1 VLFSNYKG
9 ENTVMPLVHF
19 DRQTVL
25 DFFNITPEDAEQ
37 AIKQVDYKDPID
49 VHDDFSGD
57 DVKAIA
63 MTYAH
68 RKYPSAAD
76 KDKVSF
82 GSQVSYLVCGMY
94 TGVPHY
100 YKEQKAE
107 KTFEEFKKAFGVDP
121 GDEGPEIKGN
131 INGPDF
137 TRAGIFL
144 LEGMI
149 LPADSEASKKK
160 SIELIGSNASLFQP
174 QHLEAVKKVLAE
186 IPDIKT
192 L

>member
-1 VLFSNYKG
+1 
-9 ENTVMPLVHF
+9 MPLVHF
-19 DRQTVL
+19 ERQTVL
-25 DFFNITPEDAEQ
+25 DFFHIPIEEAEA
-37 AIKQVDYKDPID
+37 AIKEIGYKDPI
-49 VHDDFSGD
+49 DDFSGD

-68 RKYPSAAD
+68 RKYPAATD
-76 KDKVSF
+76 DDKVSF

-107 KTFEEFKKAFGVDP
+107 RVFEEFKKVYGVDP
-121 GDEGPEIKGN
+121 GDEGPEIKGDLA
-131 INGPDF
+131 PQDF
-137 TRAGIFL
+137 TRAGILL

-149 LPADSEASKKK
+149 LLPEGQANAASAVKLLDQHAALFDSAR
-160 SIELIGSNASLFQP
+160 LD
-174 QHLEAVKKVLAE
+174 AVKKTVSGLGNL
-186 IPDIKT
+186 K

>member
-1 VLFSNYKG
+1 
-9 ENTVMPLVHF
+9 MPLVHF
-19 DRQTVL
+19 DRQTVHE
-25 DFFNITPEDAEQ
+25 FFNISAEEAEQ
-37 AIKQVDYKDPID
+37 EIKQIDYKDPID
-49 VHDDFSGD
+49 VHDEFSGD

-68 RKYPSAAD
+68 RRYPASAD

-94 TGVPHY
+94 TGVAHY

-131 INGPDF
+131 ISSPDF
-137 TRAGIFL
+137 TRAGILL

-149 LPADSEASKKK
+149 LPPGEEASKGK
-160 SIELIGSNASLFQP
+160 SIELIGNHASVFQP
-174 QHLEAVKKVLAE
+174 QHLDAIRKVLDE

>member
-1 VLFSNYKG
+1 
-9 ENTVMPLVHF
+9 MPLVHF

-25 DFFNITPEDAEQ
+25 DFFNISIEEAESTLPQ
-37 AIKQVDYKDPID
+37 IGYKDPID

-68 RKYPSAAD
+68 RKYPGAKD
-76 KDKVSF
+76 DDKVSF
-82 GSQVSYLVCGMY
+82 GSQVSYCVCGMY
-94 TGVPHY
+94 TGVAHY

-107 KTFEEFKKAFGVDP
+107 KVFEEFKKAFQVDP

-131 INGPDF
+131 ITAPEF
-137 TRAGIFL
+137 TIASILL
-144 LEGMI
+144 LEGLI
-149 LPADSEASKKK
+149 LSPEGTAGLPRVLERIHEHSSRFEPSHLQ
-160 SIELIGSNASLFQP
+160 EIGS
-174 QHLEAVKKVLAE
+174 VLKN
-186 IPDIKT
+186 IPEGK

>member
-1 VLFSNYKG
+1 EVEG
-9 ENTVMPLVHF
+9 TMPLVHF

-25 DFFNITPEDAEQ
+25 DFFDISIEDAEQ
-37 AIKQVDYKDPID
+37 GVKQIEYKDPID
-49 VHDDFSGD
+49 VHDEFSGD

-68 RKYPSAAD
+68 RKYPSATD

-107 KTFEEFKKAFGVDP
+107 LAFEEFKKAYGVDP
-121 GDEGPEIKGN
+121 GDEGPEIKGS
-131 INGPDF
+131 ITGPEF
-137 TRAGIFL
+137 TISGILL
-144 LEGMI
+144 LEGLI
-149 LPADSEASKKK
+149 LASKDQPDVQ
-160 SIELIGSNASLFQP
+160 SAIALLDQHASSFDP
-174 QHLEAVKKVLAE
+174 KHLES
-186 IPDIKT
+186 IHKT
-192 L
+192 FSELKNFKL

>member
-1 VLFSNYKG
+1 
-9 ENTVMPLVHF
+9 MPLVHF
-19 DRQTVL
+19 DRQTVHE
-25 DFFNITPEDAEQ
+25 FFNISVEDAEQ
-37 AIKQVDYKDPID
+37 AIKEVDYKDPID
-49 VHDDFSGD
+49 VHDEFSGD

-68 RKYPSAAD
+68 RNYPSASN

-94 TGVPHY
+94 TGVAHY

-107 KTFEEFKKAFGVDP
+107 RTFEEFKKAFGVDP

-131 INGPDF
+131 ISSPDF
-137 TRAGIFL
+137 TRSGILL

-149 LPADSEASKKK
+149 LPPDGEASKEK
-160 SIELIGSNASLFQP
+160 SMQLIESHASLFQP
-174 QHLEAVKKVLAE
+174 QHLDAIKKVLQSL
-186 IPDIKT
+186 PDIKT

>member
-1 VLFSNYKG
+1 
-9 ENTVMPLVHF
+9 MPLVHF
-19 DRQTVL
+19 DRQTVHE
-25 DFFNITPEDAEQ
+25 FFNISPEEAEQ
-37 AIKQVDYKDPID
+37 VIKEIDYKDPID
-49 VHDDFSGD
+49 VHDEFSGD

-68 RKYPSAAD
+68 RKYPGATA

-94 TGVPHY
+94 TGVAHY

-131 INGPDF
+131 ISSPDF
-137 TRAGIFL
+137 TRSGILL

-149 LPADSEASKKK
+149 LPPDGEASKEK
-160 SIELIGSNASLFQP
+160 STQLITGSASLFQP
-174 QHLEAVKKVLAE
+174 KHLEAIKKVLAD
-186 IPDIKT
+186 IPDITT